1 MRMIGPYEI
10 GVPLARGGHAV
21 VHLARDAGRH
31 RESPQHA
38 PVVAKVARRGDEAV
52 LHHENACLR
61 RVEHPNVIA
70 PVAMVDD
77 GLDAALV
84 LPLAACS
91 LGAMHSRLRAAEVL
105 HVLRAIAG
113 AIGALHEQGLV
124 HRDIAP
130 QNILLAHDTTPLL
143 ADLGRAGRADH
154 DGVRHDVCSLARCGS
169 ALLRPDGDGPGDT
182 ALRALLDAVTDGRS
196 PFVDAP
202 DFATALDGIGIVPAA
217 PDPHAV
223 VPISVEPP
231 TTAMV

>member
-21 VHLARDAGRH
+21 VHLARHADRH
-31 RESPQHA
+31 RESPQQA
-38 PVVAKVARRGDEAV
+38 PVAAKVARRGDEAV
-52 LHHENACLR
+52 LHHENSCLR
-61 RVEHPNVIA
+61 RVEHRNVIA

-91 LGAMHSRLRAAEVL
+91 LGAMHARLRAAQVL

-113 AIGALHEQGLV
+113 AIGALHDQGLV

-130 QNILLAHDTTPLL
+130 QNILLADDTTPLL

-154 DGVRHDVCSLARCGS
+154 DGVRHDVGSLARCGL
-169 ALLRPDGDGPGDT
+169 ALLRPDGDGDA
-182 ALRALLDAVTDGRS
+182 ALRALLDAATDGRS
-196 PFVDAP
+196 PFVDARA
-202 DFATALDGIGIVPAA
+202 FAAALDGTGIVPAA

-223 VPISVEPP
+223 VPVSVEAP